1 MTAGME
7 TAARPGIKLVGA
19 HVRSLG
25 PLAALDLPRD
35 GVAWEGVIPDAMAIG
50 GPNGSGKTSLLEF
63 LAFGVI
69 KYGLDERAGVQGWGR
84 ARDTEAWF
92 DLEITLSGLAPTRV
106 RLLWGSSEFLFQNSF
121 DGNDLWCGLERS
133 SSSST
138 AYTWQ
143 SCGEENFPELPAI
156 LGRISEKRDIPSV
169 ILIPTGDWP
178 ITTGD
183 AAERTIGPLPSNDAF
198 VYRWQSPRHW
208 RDSTDGLLHALRW
221 ADLNALAA
229 GEPSHLFD
237 SFNEAFNQFFRGRK
251 TLRWSARGELH
262 VEAGSVRHPINA
274 LSPGEQRVLILLSEL
289 RYRWRPGSLVLIDEP
304 ELHLHTRW
312 QIKLWE
318 VLCELREERGGQLII
333 ATQSGE
339 LLDVIDPA
347 QVLLLGEGLR

>member
-1 MTAGME
+1 MTASMGSP
-7 TAARPGIKLVGA
+7 ARPGIKLVGA

-35 GVAWEGVIPDAMAIG
+35 GVAWEGEVPDAMAIG
-50 GPNGSGKTSLLEF
+50 GPNGSGKTTLLEF

-69 KYGLDERAGVQGWGR
+69 RYGLEEQAGVQGMVR
-84 ARDTEAWF
+84 SRDTEAWF
-92 DLEITLSGLAPTRV
+92 DLEITLSGMEPQRI
-106 RLLWGSSEFLFQNSF
+106 RLLWGSTTFVTTHRRAPWCALFRDAASATRYHWGRCAE
-121 DGNDLWCGLERS
+121 DE
-133 SSSST
+133 
-138 AYTWQ
+138 A
-143 SCGEENFPELPAI
+143 PALTSL
-156 LGRISEKRDIPSV
+156 LGRIAEKRDTPSV

-183 AAERTIGPLPSNDAF
+183 AAERTIGPLPPNDDF
-198 VYRWQSPRHW
+198 VHRWQSPRHW

-229 GEPSHLFD
+229 GEPTHLFD
-237 SFNEAFNQFFRGRK
+237 SFNEAFDQFFRGRK
-251 TLRWSARGELH
+251 ALRWSPRGELY
-262 VEAGSVRHPINA
+262 VEAGSVRHPITA

-312 QIKLWE
+312 QIKLWD

-333 ATQSGE
+333 ATQSGD
-339 LLDVIDPA
+339 LLDVIDPR